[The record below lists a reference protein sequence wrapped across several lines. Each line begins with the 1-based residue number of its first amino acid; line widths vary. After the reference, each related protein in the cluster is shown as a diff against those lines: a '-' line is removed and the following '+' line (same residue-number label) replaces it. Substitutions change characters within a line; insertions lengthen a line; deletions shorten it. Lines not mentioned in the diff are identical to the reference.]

1 MHTTEKGLL
10 TILVVDDGGNTAEV
24 EENAHAPL
32 HQLLHKGLKA
42 LYGEPAPKDDDYDL
56 VVAGQVQTDL
66 GKTIAEAGIR
76 DRAEVAILKK
86 DMPRG

>member
-1 MHTTEKGLL
+1 MQATGKGLL
-10 TILVVDDGGNTAEV
+10 TIMVVDDGGNTATV

-32 HQLLHKGLKA
+32 HQLLHRGLKA
-42 LYGEPAPKDDDYDL
+42 LYGEPAPRDEDFDL

-66 GKTIAEAGIR
+66 GRTIAEAGIV
-76 DRAEVAILKK
+76 DGAEVAILKK